1 MDFKFST
8 LTLFLVILLVF
19 GLAVYFGRSIV
30 VEGGDQQQKKIE
42 EDDNFFWN
50 HDTEPFIGMG
60 HGNTILTRVDLPAYS
75 TTSQTVFKVYDNIFF
90 DRANANLIEL
100 NGATFDGNAT
110 SAGNTFVSQVR
121 VIGPNG
127 SSGEIRQ
134 VVEGVSLR
142 ESTITSVPSNFT
154 EFVVNST
161 VSTPR
166 KQVAMITWGYE
177 TFASVFVMH
186 PTENLPVF
194 GYSAY
199 FPHARTSTIKQRFYD
214 VSNLSNE
221 IRNAAPL
228 QINNIGTSSATNSA
242 DGSYSVL
249 TNYDTTKEVMQVCKG
264 VRYDATN
271 GALIL
276 VKDDAT
282 IDVYDRPTSLGIN
295 PGMKTW
301 PDANKRGASGTSA
314 KLTNV
319 EYSPYYVISADKQY
333 LILYIAWGQQTI
345 VGVLVNRSDVFV
357 FLYCYRFDGNGK
369 LDSGTTVTGN
379 DNKNNN
385 LVDDT
390 SKTDDTK
397 NGGGLISEISEY
409 YQWLAFWNTV
419 ANAPNKDT
427 ALRASNAIAKSSVV
441 PPVCPSCPSC
451 MNHNSQDGVCTD
463 CGGLGGSGTK
473 GGLGSGSLLR
483 DFGSGTKDLIEDTG
497 SGTASLARDAAS
509 GTVGLAKDTVTG
521 TVGLAKDT
529 VTGTVGLA
537 KDTVKGTVG
546 LAKDVLGSVNPLQ
559 LNNRQSNSGGSGS
572 GGSGSGG
579 TTYGYSPSTA
589 TSSAGQPV
597 NQRQTIPGIDPY
609 SYYGALPPK
618 GSNYIPITTDFS
630 AFGR

>member
-1 MDFKFST
+1 
-8 LTLFLVILLVF
+8 
-19 GLAVYFGRSIV
+19 
-30 VEGGDQQQKKIE
+30 
-42 EDDNFFWN
+42 
-50 HDTEPFIGMG
+50 
-60 HGNTILTRVDLPAYS
+60 
-75 TTSQTVFKVYDNIFF
+75 
-90 DRANANLIEL
+90 
-100 NGATFDGNAT
+100 
-110 SAGNTFVSQVR
+110 
-121 VIGPNG
+121 
-127 SSGEIRQ
+127 
-134 VVEGVSLR
+134 
-142 ESTITSVPSNFT
+142 
-154 EFVVNST
+154 
-161 VSTPR
+161 
-166 KQVAMITWGYE
+166 
-177 TFASVFVMH
+177 
-186 PTENLPVF
+186 
-194 GYSAY
+194 
-199 FPHARTSTIKQRFYD
+199 
-214 VSNLSNE
+214 
-221 IRNAAPL
+221 
-228 QINNIGTSSATNSA
+228 
-242 DGSYSVL
+242 VL
-249 TNYDTTKEVMQVCKG
+249 TNYDSTKEVMQVCKG

-276 VKDDAT
+276 VKEDAT

-301 PDANKRGASGTSA
+301 PDANKRGASGTST

-319 EYSPYYVISADKQY
+319 EYSPYYVISHDLNY

-357 FLYCYRFDGNGK
+357 FLYVYRFDGNGK

-379 DNKNNN
+379 DNKNKN
-385 LVDDT
+385 LVP
-390 SKTDDTK
+390 KTEDK
-397 NGGGLISEISEY
+397 KEGGGLISEVSEY

-451 MNHNSQDGVCTD
+451 MNHNSKDGVCTD

-509 GTVGLAKDTVTG
+509 GTVGLARDTVSGTVGLAKDTVTG

-537 KDTVKGTVG
+537 KD
-546 LAKDVLGSVNPLQ
+546 VLGAVNPVQ
-559 LNNRQSNSGGSGS
+559 LNNRQSSSDSGASNSGGA
-572 GGSGSGG
+572 
-579 TTYGYSPSTA
+579 TYGYSPSTA
-589 TSSAGQPV
+589 TSSVGQPV

>member
-19 GLAVYFGRSIV
+19 GLAVFFGRSVV
-30 VEGGDQQQKKIE
+30 VEGGGDHQQKKIE
-42 EDDNFFWN
+42 EDDNFFWAD
-50 HDTEPFIGMG
+50 DTEPFIGMA
-60 HGNTILTRVDLPAYS
+60 HNNTILTRVDLPAYS
-75 TTSQTVFKVYDNIFF
+75 IDSKTVFKVYDNIFF

-100 NGATFDGNAT
+100 NGVTFDGNAT

-121 VIGPNG
+121 VIFPNG
-127 SSGEIRQ
+127 SSGTTRS
-134 VVEGVSLR
+134 VVDGESLR
-142 ESTITSVPSNFT
+142 ESTVTSVPSNYT

-177 TFASVFVMH
+177 TFASVFVLH
-186 PTENLPVF
+186 PTDNLPVF
-194 GYSAY
+194 GFSAY
-199 FPHARTSTIKQRFYD
+199 FPYARTSTIKQRFYD

-228 QINNIGTSSATNSA
+228 QVNNIGTSSATNSA

-249 TNYDTTKEVMQVCKG
+249 TNYDSTKEVMQICKG
-264 VRYDATN
+264 VRYDTTN
-271 GALIL
+271 GALII
-276 VKDDAT
+276 VDKDST
-282 IDVYDRPTSLGIN
+282 KIDVHDRPTSLGIN
-295 PGMKTW
+295 PGKKTW
-301 PDANKRGASGTSA
+301 PDANNRGASGTST

-319 EYSPYYVISADKQY
+319 EYSPYYVISSDLNY

-357 FLYCYRFDGNGK
+357 FLYVYRFDGNGK
-369 LDSGTTVTGN
+369 LDSGTSVTGN
-379 DNKNNN
+379 DNKNKN
-385 LVDDT
+385 LVTDD
-390 SKTDDTK
+390 KKDDTK
-397 NGGGLISEISEY
+397 SGGLISEISEY

-427 ALRASNAIAKSSVV
+427 ALSASNAIAKSSVV

-451 MNHNSQDGVCTD
+451 MNHNSSDGVCTD

-483 DFGSGTKDLIEDTG
+483 DFGSGSKDLIEDAG

-509 GTVGLAKDTVTG
+509 GTVGLARDTVSG

-529 VTGTVGLA
+529 VSGTVGLA

-546 LAKDVLGSVNPLQ
+546 LAKDVLGSIKPVQ
-559 LNNRQSNSGGSGS
+559 VNNRQSNSGGA
-572 GGSGSGG
+572 
-579 TTYGYSPSTA
+579 TYGYSPSTA
-589 TSSAGQPV
+589 TSSSGGQSV
-597 NQRQTIPGIDPY
+597 NERQTIPGIDPY
-609 SYYGALPPK
+609 SYYGALPPQ
-618 GSNYIPITTDFS
+618 GSKYIPITTDFS